1 MMTSISSDP
10 ELPLQRPLFF
20 SKLHDL
26 LIHGHAFA
34 LPDRVHVRFCD
45 VDTVCLLAQIL
56 QFFLSSGDPEWVL
69 VE

>member
-1 MMTSISSDP
+1 M
-10 ELPLQRPLFF
+10 LQRPLLLR
-20 SKLHDL
+20 KLHNL
-26 LIHGHAFA
+26 FIYEHA
-34 LPDRVHVRFCD
+34 LPFPHRIHVRLGD